1 MTSSAT
7 LPSTSTLTE
16 RFFCSVCG
24 KNYLRKRHLQRH
36 MRDECIG
43 IPPRFECELCPS
55 KFRRKYHL
63 VRHLS
68 ARHGVAPPA
77 GTPVMGG
84 ASDFKPQ
91 PVTEFQLPPL
101 TSATTMDLSMKK
113 ENVDVSS
120 SSVNNVM
127 NNFSVDAIMMKNEN
141 FDAIVSSSKYKFFED
156 LRLKLGLTFSPD
168 SLFKDHQI
176 KY

>member
-1 MTSSAT
+1 
-7 LPSTSTLTE
+7 
-16 RFFCSVCG
+16 
-24 KNYLRKRHLQRH
+24 

-68 ARHGVAPPA
+68 ARHGVAAPA
-77 GTPVMGG
+77 GAPGIGG
-84 ASDFKPQ
+84 VALDFKSQ
-91 PVTEFQLPPL
+91 PATEFQQPPQP
-101 TSATTMDLSMKK
+101 ATTMDLSMKK

-141 FDAIVSSSKYKFFED
+141 FDAIMSSTKYKFFED